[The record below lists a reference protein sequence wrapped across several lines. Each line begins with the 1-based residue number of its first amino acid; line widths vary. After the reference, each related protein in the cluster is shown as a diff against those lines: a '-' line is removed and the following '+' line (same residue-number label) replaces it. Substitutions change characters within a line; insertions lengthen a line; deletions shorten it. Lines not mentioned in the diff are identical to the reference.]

1 MDPNSQRFVIVDL
14 RIPFFRLVFFLVK
27 LVLASIPAAIIVAI
41 IVFLISALI
50 AALFGEGAVW
60 MEYWNR

>member
-1 MDPNSQRFVIVDL
+1 MDPNAQRFVIVDL

-27 LVLASIPAAIIVAI
+27 LVLASIPAAF
-41 IVFLISALI
+41 IVFLIIFFLSALI
-50 AALFGEGAVW
+50 HVLFGPGAVW